1 MGPTGCI
8 SFKVSPITTEIIR
21 SSSLFGSSNLEAKK
35 NNLFVTGRQWPTPKL
50 MQINNLQVKIIMQ
63 LSYWSNT

>member
-35 NNLFVTGRQWPTPKL
+35 KFIRYWTSMTYS
-50 MQINNLQVKIIMQ
+50 QINANKQPA
-63 LSYWSNT
+63 S